1 MQSRQEL
8 RSPVRK
14 LVRKFDNF
22 VLISSYEFVR
32 NDLAFFSEFHWNYLI
47 LDEGHSIRNAKAKTT
62 LAVKTLRANHRLI
75 LSGTPIQNSV
85 LELWSLF
92 DFLMPGFIFNF
103 FYKITIL
110 LRVLIIICIYICSVC
125 GIRSSTNKFSKNLK
139 NNAPSKVYQ

>member
-22 VLISSYEFVR
+22 VLISSYEVVR

-103 FYKITIL
+103 FLQNNYFASCFNYNMYL
-110 LRVLIIICIYICSVC
+110 YL
-125 GIRSSTNKFSKNLK
+125 FSLWYSFFN
-139 NNAPSKVYQ
+139 

>member
-8 RSPVRK
+8 RSPFRK

-22 VLISSYEFVR
+22 VLISSYEVVR

-92 DFLMPGFIFNF
+92 DFLMPGFIFF
-103 FYKITIL
+103 FFTK
-110 LRVLIIICIYICSVC
+110 
-125 GIRSSTNKFSKNLK
+125 
-139 NNAPSKVYQ
+139 